1 MIDTCLYQY
10 QKGGT
15 ALHVLV
21 YVDDLIIAY
30 NTEIARQEFC
40 AYITSALPI
49 DDRGQLEWVLRMG
62 IKRDRTRRK
71 IVLSQVNYLS
81 RVLDKFSSWV
91 ATSRVFDS
99 PIDDRLNFDE
109 IPQLV
114 PGSDEWQAFA
124 DKRVTYVTI
133 VGCLLWLAGGTRPDL
148 TYAASTLARYVSNP
162 GPTHHKA
169 MLRVLAYLHHTR
181 DKVLQI
187 SPDSTKHLEIYSDAS
202 WCTKNSVSGGIVL
215 YMGAM
220 VGWWSRRQKS
230 IALSSAESEYYAA
243 SVAGREG
250 IYYRDLVEDLG
261 LGARKPTPLYLDS
274 KAATLLEIRWLSRNE
289 AHLTTCSLAP

>member
-1 MIDTCLYQY
+1 
-10 QKGGT
+10 
-15 ALHVLV
+15 
-21 YVDDLIIAY
+21 
-30 NTEIARQEFC
+30 
-40 AYITSALPI
+40 
-49 DDRGQLEWVLRMG
+49 MG

-148 TYAASTLARYVSNP
+148 TYAASTLA
-162 GPTHHKA
+162 
-169 MLRVLAYLHHTR
+169 
-181 DKVLQI
+181 
-187 SPDSTKHLEIYSDAS
+187 E
-202 WCTKNSVSGGIVL
+202 C
-215 YMGAM
+215 
-220 VGWWSRRQKS
+220 
-230 IALSSAESEYYAA
+230 
-243 SVAGREG
+243 
-250 IYYRDLVEDLG
+250 
-261 LGARKPTPLYLDS
+261 S
-274 KAATLLEIRWLSRNE
+274 KAGLTRFTPGFYFSR
-289 AHLTTCSLAP
+289 T

>member
-1 MIDTCLYQY
+1 MKYLNWFRE
-10 QKGGT
+10 
-15 ALHVLV
+15 V
-21 YVDDLIIAY
+21 
-30 NTEIARQEFC
+30 
-40 AYITSALPI
+40 TS
-49 DDRGQLEWVLRMG
+49 G
-62 IKRDRTRRK
+62 RRLQNK
-71 IVLSQVNYLS
+71 Q
-81 RVLDKFSSWV
+81 
-91 ATSRVFDS
+91 
-99 PIDDRLNFDE
+99 
-109 IPQLV
+109 
-114 PGSDEWQAFA
+114 
-124 DKRVTYVTI
+124 VTYVTV

-274 KAATLLEIRWLSRNE
+274 KAATLLEIRWLSRKRSISYDMLIGSVTVSFEKFLSRN
-289 AHLTTCSLAP
+289 LCSAKSKWQMC